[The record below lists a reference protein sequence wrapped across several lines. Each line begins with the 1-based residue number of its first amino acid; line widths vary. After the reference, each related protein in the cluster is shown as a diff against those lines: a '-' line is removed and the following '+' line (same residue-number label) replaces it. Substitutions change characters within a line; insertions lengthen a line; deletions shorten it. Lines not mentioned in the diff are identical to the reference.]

1 MYRNHIFLMDK
12 TVILKTFNDH
22 FIEFLDDIS
31 RVFPDDPDVATT
43 KTALLAIR
51 KANPR
56 LIIQSWKEYVVAPYR
71 KKIDDGDMS
80 FFIEKDFSHDL
91 RDVDGNSSILDKIDT
106 LRDEVRSMT
115 KDDQVKAMK
124 YVQNLTKLSDMYM

>member
-1 MYRNHIFLMDK
+1 MDK
-12 TVILKTFNDH
+12 TIILKTFNDH

-71 KKIDDGDMS
+71 KKIDEGDMS
-80 FFIEKDFSHDL
+80 FFIEKDFTHDL

-124 YVQNLTKLSDMYM
+124 YVQNLTKLSDMYA

>member
-1 MYRNHIFLMDK
+1 MDR

-22 FIEFLDDIS
+22 FLEFLEDIS
-31 RVFPDDPDVATT
+31 RVFPEDPDVATT
-43 KTALLAIR
+43 KTALLTIR

-71 KKIDDGDMS
+71 TKIDSGDMS
-80 FFIEKDFSHDL
+80 FFIEKDFTHDL
-91 RDVDGNSSILDKIDT
+91 RDIEGNSTILDKIDS
-106 LRDEVRSMT
+106 LRNEVRMMT

-124 YVQNLTKLSDMYM
+124 YVQNLTKLSDLYV

>member
-1 MYRNHIFLMDK
+1 MDK

>member
-1 MYRNHIFLMDK
+1 MDRS
-12 TVILKTFNDH
+12 TILKTFNDH
-22 FIEFLDDIS
+22 FLEFLDDIS
-31 RVFPDDPDVATT
+31 RVFPDDTDVAAT

-71 KKIDDGDMS
+71 TKIDSGDMS
-80 FFIEKDFSHDL
+80 FFIEKDFTHDL

-106 LRDEVRSMT
+106 LRDEVRSMS
-115 KDDQVKAMK
+115 KDDQLKAMK
-124 YVQNLTKLSDMYM
+124 YVQNLTKLSDLYV

>member
-1 MYRNHIFLMDK
+1 MDR

-22 FIEFLDDIS
+22 FLEFLEDIS

-71 KKIDDGDMS
+71 KKIDEGDMS
-80 FFIEKDFSHDL
+80 FFIEKDFTNDL
-91 RDVDGNSSILDKIDT
+91 RDVDGNSSILDKIET
-106 LRDEVRSMT
+106 LRDEVRSMSSE
-115 KDDQVKAMK
+115 DQVKAMK
-124 YVQNLTKLSDMYM
+124 YVQNLTKLSDLYV

>member
-1 MYRNHIFLMDK
+1 MDR

-22 FIEFLDDIS
+22 FLEFLEDIS

-71 KKIDDGDMS
+71 KKIDEGDMS
-80 FFIEKDFSHDL
+80 FFIEKDFTHDL
-91 RDVDGNSSILDKIDT
+91 RDVDGNSSILDKI
-106 LRDEVRSMT
+106 EMRSDFFHPT
-115 KDDQVKAMK
+115 KWDP
-124 YVQNLTKLSDMYM
+124 N

>member
-1 MYRNHIFLMDK
+1 MDK
-12 TVILKTFNDH
+12 TVILKTVNDH
-22 FIEFLDDIS
+22 FIEWLDDIS

-71 KKIDDGDMS
+71 KKIDEGDMS
-80 FFIEKDFSHDL
+80 FFIEKDFTNDL
-91 RDVDGNSSILDKIDT
+91 RDVDGNSSILDKIET

-115 KDDQVKAMK
+115 KEDQVKAMK
-124 YVQNLTKLSDMYM
+124 YVQNLTKLSDLYV

>member
-1 MYRNHIFLMDK
+1 MDK

-71 KKIDDGDMS
+71 KKIDEGDMS
-80 FFIEKDFSHDL
+80 FFIEKDFTNDL
-91 RDVDGNSSILDKIDT
+91 RDVDGNSSILDKIET
-106 LRDEVRSMT
+106 LRDEVRSMA
-115 KDDQVKAMK
+115 KEDQVKAMK
-124 YVQNLTKLSDMYM
+124 YVQNLTKLSDMYL

>member
-1 MYRNHIFLMDK
+1 MDR
-12 TVILKTFNDH
+12 TLVLKTFNDH
-22 FIEFLDDIS
+22 FLEFLDDIS
-31 RVFPDDPDVATT
+31 RVFPDDADVATT

-71 KKIDDGDMS
+71 QKIDNGDMS
-80 FFIEKDFSHDL
+80 FFIEKDFTHDL
-91 RDVDGNSSILDKIDT
+91 RDVEGNSSILDKIET

-124 YVQNLTKLSDMYM
+124 YVQNLTKLSDLYV

>member
-1 MYRNHIFLMDK
+1 MDR
-12 TVILKTFNDH
+12 TLVLKTFNDH
-22 FIEFLDDIS
+22 FLEFLDDIS
-31 RVFPDDPDVATT
+31 RVFPDDADVATT

-71 KKIDDGDMS
+71 QKIDNGDMS
-80 FFIEKDFSHDL
+80 FFIEKDFTQDL
-91 RDVDGNSSILDKIDT
+91 RDVEGNSSILDKIET

-124 YVQNLTKLSDMYM
+124 YVQNLTKLSNLYV